1 MESRAMQSLL
11 DLRVVREDTSR
22 HQVIQQALQLLQEGL
37 AVGCSS
43 DTQRHKKRPNKD
55 SGKGDKKGGRG
66 GWSLY
71 WTYHIIIIIWIS
83 FFIWS

>member
-66 GWSLY
+66 G
-71 WTYHIIIIIWIS
+71 
-83 FFIWS
+83 